1 MEMPKRKSPRFP
13 TLALEEAMSRAEK
26 MYKAEGRHPTAVE
39 VMLKH
44 LGYNSKNGAS
54 VQVIASL
61 RYWGLIDRPKD
72 GFLAVT
78 KEFEQFHFA
87 PEEKFRQKLLIGFF
101 TAPPLFAELL
111 TRYGD
116 RLPSDASLKFDLI
129 QRGFLP
135 SAADVCLNVFKKSM
149 EYCGYNNL
157 DGNVDLGSDEG
168 EDESGQSEGDEEDGL
183 NETDLRAEV
192 ECAPSNSEAHTK
204 RGGLASRP
212 SMDATAPKGSAATGT
227 PLNLGDVGEM
237 DQIPVRLGGGRR
249 AWLVIPSPFYEADKS
264 RLKAQIELLLA
275 DDEAGL

>member
-1 MEMPKRKSPRFP
+1 MEIAKRKSPRFP
-13 TLALEEAMSRAEK
+13 TLALEEAISRAEK
-26 MYKAEGRHPTAVE
+26 IYKAEGRHPTAVE

-61 RYWGLIDRPKD
+61 RYWGLIDRPKE

-78 KEFEQFHFA
+78 KEFEQFHYA
-87 PEEKFRQKLLIGFF
+87 PDEKFRQKLLIGFF
-101 TAPPLFAELL
+101 TSPPLFAELL

-149 EYCGYNNL
+149 EYCNYNL
-157 DGNVDLGSDEG
+157 SANVELRSDENEG
-168 EDESGQSEGDEEDGL
+168 ENEQAEGDEEDGP
-183 NETDLRAEV
+183 NETDLSAEV
-192 ECAPSNSEAHTK
+192 GSVPANSEADTK
-204 RGGLASRP
+204 RGGLAPRQSI
-212 SMDATAPKGSAATGT
+212 DATAPKGSSTVGT
-227 PLNLGDVGEM
+227 HLQLGDVGEM

-249 AWLVIPSPFYEADKS
+249 AWLVIPSPFYEADKA

-275 DDEAGL
+275 DDEGVL